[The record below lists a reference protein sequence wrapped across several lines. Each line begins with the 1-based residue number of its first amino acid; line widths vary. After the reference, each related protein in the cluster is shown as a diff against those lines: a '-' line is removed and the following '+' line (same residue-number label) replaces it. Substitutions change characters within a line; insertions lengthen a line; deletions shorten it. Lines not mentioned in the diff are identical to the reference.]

1 MVKHEHYSQLL
12 EDDSE
17 FEVQEG
23 WMGECQDFM
32 AMEMGAKMYLDSFL
46 SKEKAR
52 LKTYDTSAASKAN
65 NKSVAG
71 QGSSEIPSMQIEDEA
86 IV

>member
-32 AMEMGAKMYLDSFL
+32 AMEMGAKMYLDS
-46 SKEKAR
+46 KKARKAR

-71 QGSSEIPSMQIEDEA
+71 QGSSEIPRMQIEDEA